1 VSTNTK
7 ILPVVL
13 ALAAALGI
21 AAGSYWLGARS
32 QGAAPAHAA
41 DAAQAPPPAVNK
53 PLYYRN
59 PMGLADTSP
68 VPKKDEMGM
77 DYIPV
82 YAEDAEPAASSG
94 AATLRISTE
103 KVQKLGVRSEAAAL
117 RVMERTLRAAGRVEA
132 DERRIAVVAPKFEGY
147 VERLH
152 VNATGQFVAKG
163 QVLFEAYSPELLAA
177 QREYLLAA
185 KGVQA
190 MQQAGSDAQ
199 TGMQQLA
206 ESALARLRNWDLG
219 AAHLAALQKTGDV
232 QRTLSFASPVSGIV
246 TEKKAQQGMRF
257 MAGETLYQ
265 ITDLSSVWV
274 VAEVFEQ
281 DLALLKTG
289 ATAAVSLD
297 AYANRR
303 FPGRIAYVYPTLKA
317 ENRTVPV
324 RVELANPGGLMK
336 PGMFAQVELGVGSK
350 TPVLAVPESAV
361 IATGS
366 RNIVLVQLK
375 EGRFEPRELE
385 LGARAQDYVEVRKGL
400 REGELV
406 VTSANFLIDA
416 ESNLKA
422 AVQGMGAPASAAA
435 H

>member
-1 VSTNTK
+1 VSDNNKTIPT
-7 ILPVVL
+7 LL
-13 ALAAALGI
+13 ALAAAAGI
-21 AAGSYWLGARS
+21 AAGSYWLGKQ
-32 QGAAPAHAA
+32 QGSSATTTPAAAAAAAP
-41 DAAQAPPPAVNK
+41 VRK

-59 PMGLADTSP
+59 PMGLPDTSP
-68 VPKKDEMGM
+68 MPKKDEMGM
-77 DYIPV
+77 DYIAV
-82 YAEDAEPAASSG
+82 YADEAEEPQSS
-94 AATLRISTE
+94 AATLKISTE
-103 KVQKLGVRSEAAAL
+103 KIQKLGVRSEAAAL
-117 RVMERTLRAAGRVEA
+117 RVMGRSLRAAGRVEA

-185 KGVQA
+185 QGTQA

-199 TGMQQLA
+199 RGLQQLA
-206 ESALARLRNWDLG
+206 ESGLARLRNWDLSP
-219 AAHLAALQKTGDV
+219 AQLAGLQQTGQV

-274 VAEVFEQ
+274 IAEVFEQ
-281 DLALLKTG
+281 DLALVKPG
-289 ATAAVSLD
+289 AAATVSLD
-297 AYANRR
+297 AYPGQR
-303 FPGRIAYVYPTLKA
+303 FTGRIGYIYPTLKA

-324 RVELANPGGLMK
+324 RVELANPGGRLK
-336 PGMFAQVELGVGSK
+336 PAMFAQVELAVGSA

-361 IATGS
+361 LATGA
-366 RNIVLVQLK
+366 RNLVLVQLK
-375 EGRFEPRELE
+375 EGRFEPREVE
-385 LGARAQDYVEVRKGL
+385 LGAHAQDYVEVRKGL
-400 REGELV
+400 KAGEAV

-422 AVQGMGAPASAAA
+422 AVQGMAPASQPN
-435 H
+435 